1 MYKRDCIFE
10 FLILL
15 YKFNKDLRNKIKNKN
30 QEQGNYYLI
39 NSDFL
44 KYMKQAFNYKLICKE
59 LEKAEYSNDSKFNSK
74 IHDLIKS
81 FKQKI
86 NINGKDN
93 FSNLEIRPDRRTQYS
108 KTLLINFCLVNNKIF
123 DVIKKIQ
130 IMYGLKWEYNKAL
143 LKKEFYFRPQL
154 FYKGDGCIRI
164 GELNA
169 YNIFE
174 THYFIDF
181 DLYKSEISSLLN
193 ELKNAKDMKDFFK
206 KMNID
211 INSKEIHELKRFG
224 NQTYGKLINFRFS
237 RQNRTEYNNFN
248 FNNLV
253 DSYTIVKVQK
263 EISHKEDLSNLDNFQ
278 IKSFA
283 ELPFTPMIGLQNI
296 GQTCYMNAALQCFS
310 NTKALTKYFL
320 NYNKLDYLKN
330 NSIIMF
336 GSEEPSLVI
345 EYLKLLRHLWCD
357 EPKSNYA
364 PREFKEQIGK
374 INPLFKNFE
383 ANDAKDFV
391 NFMIMRLHDELNLVD
406 NSLTKY
412 QNYKE
417 PIMPINQYDQNQ
429 ILQAYLYDF
438 QMNFQSFISNC
449 FYGTVQGEFECQ
461 NCKMRMLQ
469 MGQNMPLIKYNY
481 QTYFFLNFPL
491 DEVRKYVLSNQMLYM
506 KYMNQGV
513 NPNLSIHLLDCFYY
527 YQKDD
532 LLTCYCERCQ
542 RDDSQVI
549 TRSKLFTAPIYLIL
563 LLNRGNGIEFNIKL
577 IFPEE
582 FDTTGIFINSNGIY
596 QLYGVVKHFGD
607 NNSSGHFTAYC
618 RSPIDDLWYFYN
630 DAVVTPVNEQEKYR
644 IQEVGLTYMLFYRQK
659 NT

>member
-1 MYKRDCIFE
+1 MTDI
-10 FLILL
+10 I
-15 YKFNKDLRNKIKNKN
+15 
-30 QEQGNYYLI
+30 NYI
-39 NSDFL
+39 
-44 KYMKQAFNYKLICKE
+44 
-59 LEKAEYSNDSKFNSK
+59 
-74 IHDLIKS
+74 
-81 FKQKI
+81 KQKKIVNTSEPLDNIGI
-86 NINGKDN
+86 NPKVTKYV
-93 FSNLEIRPDRRTQYS
+93 FE
-108 KTLLINFCLVNNKIF
+108 TLLVNFGLVNDKIF
-123 DVIKKIQ
+123 KVIKQ
-130 IMYGLKWEYNKAL
+130 IKKKFDLKGKYEE
-143 LKKEFYFRPQL
+143 KKLQKTFYFSPQL
-154 FYKGDGCIRI
+154 FYKGDNCVGI
-164 GELNA
+164 GEINSDGV
-169 YNIFE
+169 FK
-174 THYFIDF
+174 THYFIKI
-181 DLYKSEISSLLN
+181 DLYKSGYGLSFILSKLELAKTMDEFFNKIKINIDSKEMHELTIN
-193 ELKNAKDMKDFFK
+193 RNQIQGILKNFK
-206 KMNID
+206 LSAQDN
-211 INSKEIHELKRFG
+211 
-224 NQTYGKLINFRFS
+224 
-237 RQNRTEYNNFN
+237 TEYNNFDDQ
-248 FNNLV
+248 NNSNTIIE
-253 DSYTIVKVQK
+253 DSK
-263 EISHKEDLSNLDNFQ
+263 EINQNEDLSLLDYFQ
-278 IKSFA
+278 IKSFS
-283 ELPFTPMIGLQNI
+283 EIPFTPMIGLQNI

-320 NYNKLDYLKN
+320 NYNKLDILKN
-330 NSIIMF
+330 NSIIMND
-336 GSEEPSLVI
+336 SEEPSLVI
-345 EYLKLLRHLWCD
+345 EYLKLIRHLWCD
-357 EPKSNYA
+357 QPKSNYA

-383 ANDAKDFV
+383 ANDSKDFV
-391 NFMIMRLHDELNLVD
+391 NFMVMRLHDELNHID
-406 NSLTKY
+406 NFLTKY
-412 QNYKE
+412 QNYKA

-429 ILQAYLYDF
+429 ILQAYFYDF

-532 LLTCYCERCQ
+532 LLSCYCERCQ

-563 LLNRGNGIEFNIKL
+563 LLNRGKGIEFNIKL
-577 IFPEE
+577 LFPEE
-582 FDTTGIFINSNGIY
+582 FDTSGIFINSNGIY

-644 IQEVGLTYMLFYRQK
+644 IQEVGLTYMLFYKKK

>member
-15 YKFNKDLRNKIKNKN
+15 YKFNKDLRKKIENKN
-30 QEQGNYYLI
+30 QEPGNYFLI

-59 LEKAEYSNDSKFNSK
+59 LEKFEYSNDSKFNSK

-93 FSNLEIRPDRRTQYS
+93 FSNLEIRPDKRKQYS

-130 IMYGLKWEYNKAL
+130 IMYGLKWEYNEIL
-143 LKKEFYFRPQL
+143 LKKKFYFRPQL

-283 ELPFTPMIGLQNI
+283 EIPFTPMIGLQNI

-345 EYLKLLRHLWCD
+345 EYLKLIRHLWCD

-364 PREFKEQIGK
+364 PREFKEKIGK

-449 FYGTVQGEFECQ
+449 FYGTIQGEFECQ

-630 DAVVTPVNEQEKYR
+630 DAVVTPVSDQEKYR